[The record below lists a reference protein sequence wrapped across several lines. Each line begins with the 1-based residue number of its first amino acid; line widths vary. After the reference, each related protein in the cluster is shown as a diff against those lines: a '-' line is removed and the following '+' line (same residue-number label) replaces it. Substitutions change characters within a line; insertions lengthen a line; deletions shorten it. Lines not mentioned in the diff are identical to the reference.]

1 MLLGHQKL
9 FQYIYYKLRTY
20 KLINMLN
27 MRIDSLD
34 IGTFNDLLSVTLQTS
49 FNEVIAT
56 FSEAAITT
64 LPVTN
69 SYGRFTYLL
78 DTKMLFDVVLKC
90 PTKVRLTVADVVRYH
105 GLVPESQL
113 CRVVYESDTLKDVLA
128 KLNDANANNV
138 VVLDSEQV
146 VKGIITTTDMLLFL
160 GLSVGA
166 FKKTLQWAHIKCD

>member
-1 MLLGHQKL
+1 MSSVPLQEVIQLPGQWPSRHTRALSSHLHKRSEL
-9 FQYIYYKLRTY
+9 SSSSKGFSCCSLQYLVEIGILQNSTFY
-20 KLINMLN
+20 KLIW
-27 MRIDSLD
+27 IP
-34 IGTFNDLLSVTLQTS
+34 TVNDLGGGASLRYYRYLQSPKLSS
-49 FNEVIAT
+49 FWSRQS
-56 FSEAAITT
+56 FQ
-64 LPVTN
+64 
-69 SYGRFTYLL
+69 
-78 DTKMLFDVVLKC
+78 
-90 PTKVRLTVADVVRYH
+90 
-105 GLVPESQL
+105 LVPESQL